1 MDVSIGSVR
10 RLGTELQLTSA
21 KGSSIDADIT
31 LSASEVLGIL
41 GKILT
46 SGGGLVFALG
56 LPFFWLKER
65 FGAAPAGEAPKHS
78 AAHADINK
86 PW

>member
-1 MDVSIGSVR
+1 MDVTIGEIR

-31 LSASEVLGIL
+31 LSAREVIGIL
-41 GKILT
+41 GKIL
-46 SGGGLVFALG
+46 SSAGGLVFVLG
-56 LPFFWLKER
+56 LPYFWLKER
-65 FGAAPAGEAPKHS
+65 FGAAPAGESAKQR
-78 AAHADINK
+78 AAHSDINK